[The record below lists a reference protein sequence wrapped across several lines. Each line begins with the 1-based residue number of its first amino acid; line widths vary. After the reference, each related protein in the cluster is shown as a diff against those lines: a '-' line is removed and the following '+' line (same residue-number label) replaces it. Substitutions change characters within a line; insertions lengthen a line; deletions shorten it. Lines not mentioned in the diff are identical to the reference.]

1 MQHAYFYPDGFMAK
15 YFFCENGQFLL
26 SGSQL
31 LRKEVVITLVLA
43 LLSSLH
49 SNKNE
54 EQYEKHVQSIQLL

>member
-15 YFFCENGQFLL
+15 YFFYENGQFSL

-49 SNKNE
+49 SNRNE
-54 EQYEKHVQSIQLL
+54 EQYVQSIQLL